1 MPGVAA
7 AIAPLDGAV
16 RFEKDAGEP
25 TVAVVEEAAET
36 LAASGCDAVVALGGG
51 SSMDTAKAARL
62 VVGQG
67 GPYLRF
73 AAGGVAYEPPA
84 MPLVCVPTTAGTGS
98 EVSGGAVITDQETHI
113 KAGIASPFL
122 RAQHA
127 LVDATLTH
135 GLPAK
140 LTAYTG
146 IDALAQ
152 AMAALVVTARTPV
165 GDAIGLEG
173 TRLAGGALVRA
184 VRDGS
189 DADARSEM
197 MCASLLGGLA
207 MNISDCG
214 SEHSIAQAIGG
225 LLGLPH
231 GLTIGLVLAETMD
244 RDRRFVPEQFERI
257 ADALGEPEDGS
268 GDGSRAVRAVR
279 RILAELEFETL
290 AVGRP
295 GRGPPRRAGRER
307 AGRLLHLGGA
317 VTVVARRGGGGAA
330 GRAGAGRQPLIS
342 WRKGCSGCCWSS
354 LWRFCSSLRVARI
367 TAGRGQDRPEHA
379 VERGPDGRL
388 VERPQ
393 VQQEQQHRERR
404 KRDRDLHRHRQPLP
418 RSDQAQTDR
427 GQPPL
432 DRAPHRSQRAPG

>member
-1 MPGVAA
+1 M
-7 AIAPLDGAV
+7 
-16 RFEKDAGEP
+16 
-25 TVAVVEEAAET
+25 VEQAAET

-62 VVGQG
+62 VAGQG

-73 AAGGVAYEPPA
+73 AAGGVAYEPPT

-173 TRLAGGALVRA
+173 TRLAGGALVRV

-225 LLGLPH
+225 LLRAPARAHHRPGA
-231 GLTIGLVLAETMD
+231 G
-244 RDRRFVPEQFERI
+244 RD
-257 ADALGEPEDGS
+257 DGPRPPVRA
-268 GDGSRAVRAVR
+268 RAVRADR
-279 RILAELEFETL
+279 RRAGRARRTAPATDRGRCARCAGSWPSSSSRRCES
-290 AVGRP
+290 VGLGERP
-295 GRGPPRRAGRER
+295 ARRAGRER

-330 GRAGAGRQPLIS
+330 GGTGAGRQPLVVAD
-342 WRKGCSGCCWSS
+342 GCSGCCWSS

-367 TAGRGQDRPEHA
+367 TAGVARI
-379 VERGPDGRL
+379 
-388 VERPQ
+388 
-393 VQQEQQHRERR
+393 
-404 KRDRDLHRHRQPLP
+404 
-418 RSDQAQTDR
+418 DQNT
-427 GQPPL
+427 P
-432 DRAPHRSQRAPG
+432 